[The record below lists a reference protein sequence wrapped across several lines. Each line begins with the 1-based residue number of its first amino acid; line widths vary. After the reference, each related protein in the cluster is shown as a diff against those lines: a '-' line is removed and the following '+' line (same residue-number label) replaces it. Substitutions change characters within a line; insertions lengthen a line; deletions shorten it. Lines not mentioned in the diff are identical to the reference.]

1 MRHIA
6 FVAMLTV
13 TTGPQVCLADGL
25 DVNSARNALATC
37 VQTSVKQLLAK
48 PGLTPIGLAAFVGLN
63 CASARDAYQ
72 QSLEHAGVAEVP
84 KLMQQVDTRIVAFVV
99 RAASANVT
107 AASP

>member
-25 DVNSARNALATC
+25 DVNSARSALATC

-84 KLMQQVDTRIVAFVV
+84 KLSIRRPSPHHYAGKEFVRCRI
-99 RAASANVT
+99 
-107 AASP
+107 PYG